1 MINLDDLKEIAQ
13 RFFHVDEKE
22 ANEIIANLTSDQKQ
36 VIARMYKA
44 YQQAKGAIEQE
55 FEAAKRGI
63 KAVEAEVSG
72 WFDHDKKE

>member
-1 MINLDDLKEIAQ
+1 MINLDDLKGIAQ
-13 RFFHVDEKE
+13 RFLYVDEKE
-22 ANEIIANLTSDQKQ
+22 AEEIINNLTSDQKQ
-36 VIARMYKA
+36 VIARMHKA
-44 YQQAKGAIEQE
+44 YQQTKEAIEQE